1 MGMFDFV
8 RSIVRAAV
16 DGYESAGD
24 HAPVEADEYV
34 VDEPRDGCE
43 VRVRFEVGEDPEW
56 EMRSARFA
64 EEARRREEE
73 WAQRQRDNRDFLVRN
88 GVDVGIF
95 TAEKGVADVREL
107 LASLCAPL
115 MGFRPSLSDV
125 EPRVTY
131 SDPTKTGRVPKNVAS
146 VHMVKDTSM
155 EDFDAG
161 RIGAVSDALSA
172 SVDYL
177 ADGTVNKADIIRW
190 HDHHGS
196 IVRIRTVR
204 GTRRVTH
211 VETNT
216 GYDGTWKLIYHDLK
230 AEDEELAQ
238 EAVRQAARY
247 LSDGTAPTMTGVD
260 L

>member
-1 MGMFDFV
+1 MGMLDFV

-16 DGYESAGD
+16 DGYESAGAP
-24 HAPVEADEYV
+24 APVEADEYV
-34 VDEPRDGCE
+34 VDEPRDGYE
-43 VRVRFEVGEDPEW
+43 VRVRFEGREDPKR
-56 EMRSARFA
+56 EMEAARFA
-64 EEARRREEE
+64 EEARRREEG

-88 GVDVGIF
+88 GVDVDIF
-95 TAEKGVADVREL
+95 TAEKGVADVRGL

-115 MGFRPSLSDV
+115 MSFRPSLSDV
-125 EPRVTY
+125 ESRVMY

-146 VHMVKDTSM
+146 VHMSKDTSM

-161 RIGAVSDALSA
+161 LIGVASDALSA

-190 HDHHGS
+190 HAHHGA

-204 GTRRVTH
+204 GARRVTH

-247 LSDGTAPTMTGVD
+247 LSDGTVPTMSGAD